1 MGKPLEQWTEHDLHM
16 LIQNQ
21 VAESRR
27 LDYKQEL
34 KLKTDDDK
42 RDFLADVCA
51 MANTAGGYLI
61 FGVEEADGIPKA
73 LPGLETFNGDEDIR
87 RIEDLVRSS
96 IDPRLVPGLK
106 SQDIRLS
113 NGRYVLIL
121 YVPRSWGGPHA
132 VTFRGTFRVYGRG
145 DKQNFLMDMQQ
156 LRQAIL
162 QSAFFEQQI
171 RDFRRE
177 RLALIHTRTELPAP
191 LDDGPLL
198 VVHCAPTSAWSSGS
212 VLDIVA
218 AHREGNLLRL
228 SNPPVSRFNL
238 DGFVR
243 HPQKNSLHGISYYLQ
258 VFRSGIIEYVRVLT
272 PLGERSNEFPL
283 AAIERFVMTTSIH
296 ALPALKTLGAAAPVW
311 IMVSLTGLKG
321 AKLVSRSTRFT
332 GYEEFYNG
340 LVDRDPL
347 VLPEIMVNDFDAD
360 VDVALRPL
368 FDMLWQSAGYP
379 QCLHYDENGRWQDPS
394 KQ

>member
-1 MGKPLEQWTEHDLHM
+1 MLLGKPLEQWTEQDLHV
-16 LIQNQ
+16 LVQHQ
-21 VAESRR
+21 VAESRQ

-61 FGVEEADGIPKA
+61 FGVEEDDGIPKA
-73 LPGLETFNGDEDIR
+73 IPGLENFNRDEDIR

-96 IDPRLVPGLK
+96 IDPRLVPGLEP
-106 SQDIRLS
+106 QDIRLS

-121 YVPRSWGGPHA
+121 HIPRSWAGPHA

-162 QSAFFEQQI
+162 QSALLEQQL

-177 RLALIHTRTELPAP
+177 RLALIQTRTETPVP
-191 LDDGPLL
+191 LVADNPLL
-198 VVHCAPTSAWSSGS
+198 VVHWASAAAWSPGS
-212 VLDIVA
+212 HLDVIA
-218 AHREGNLLRL
+218 AQQDGDLLQLARA
-228 SNPPVSRFNL
+228 SNARFNL

-243 HPQKNSLHGISYYLQ
+243 YPSLTSGRAPSYLQ
-258 VFRSGIIEYVRVLT
+258 VFRSGIMEYVRDLLPTERHEVSLVAIEKTVLT
-272 PLGERSNEFPL
+272 
-283 AAIERFVMTTSIH
+283 TTRH
-296 ALPALKTLGAAAPVW
+296 ALAALKTLGTAAPVW
-311 IMVSLTGLKG
+311 IMVSLIGVKG
-321 AKLVSRSTRFT
+321 AKLVSQSAWYI
-332 GYEEFYNG
+332 GYDEDYGGF
-340 LVDRDPL
+340 VDRDPL
-347 VLPEIMVNDFDAD
+347 VLPEIMVDRFDAD
-360 VDVALRPL
+360 LDQSLRPL

-379 QCLHYDENGRWQDPS
+379 QCLHYSKDGRWNPPR
-394 KQ
+394 